1 MRWIAKVI
9 VTLLLLCGL
18 SLAALIALLQT
29 RHATPIIN
37 HALALISDYQLT
49 DTDIQYDIQ
58 RPLEVTLH
66 NPTLI
71 ENQTQLLSA
80 KRITLSLSPRSFA
93 LKQTIFANVVI
104 NGIEIDAQ
112 QLSAFKHLSD
122 ISIDRLAINDLNL
135 NTANM
140 TIKHA
145 QLQLDNWQYRSANLP
160 WWKQFDGD
168 FQLSAPEITWHQLN
182 LKNVLLN
189 GQKTQQQWQLSGYSG
204 QWQTASINGQAS
216 YDERSQQL
224 TLDQITITQLHLQQ
238 SQPLPAWEQWIIDAT
253 PIEHIVIKR
262 ADMLDTSIEQS
273 AWAAD
278 NINLSLENWSWPQSY
293 WEQDDAYLSVSATN
307 AKWQDIVFE
316 QPIIDLHFTPELI
329 TSQGISAQL
338 LSGYMRVDGA
348 LSPDAIKLK
357 ALTLSGLKGLLPPH
371 WQEKALALVSTLSTF
386 TIDDVDI
393 NNLQLTSTDTTLPFQ
408 LAGINIEGK
417 NTVLKQNQKWG
428 LWQGDIHASLG
439 FASIN
444 QIIFTDPIA
453 EMSSH
458 NGDWKINKLVLPFTD
473 GMLTADGEIRLA
485 AKGKPWQLSVTNDS
499 VPANVIY
506 RWLRL
511 PLPLNGAI
519 DGTMKAHGLADNQRS
534 FNYSLSGQADLKF
547 REIQLDNI
555 APTQLFLEWSKKS
568 DLLGTIFPK
577 YSNDIANNN
586 QALTVLPLHITAE
599 RGKITVPTWLA
610 SNDNFS
616 LSLSSHWDLATP
628 KQQQLEWILKEDCQQ
643 LARRW
648 QAGQREVNSFSTCSG
663 KIK

>member
-9 VTLLLLCGL
+9 VTVLLLSGL
-18 SLAALIALLQT
+18 SLAALITLLQT

-37 HALALISDYQLT
+37 HALALFSDYQLT

-58 RPLEVTLH
+58 RPLEVILH
-66 NPTLI
+66 NPTLT

-80 KRITLSLSPRSFA
+80 KRITLSLSSRSFA

-104 NGIEIDAQ
+104 NGIEMDTQ

-145 QLQLDNWQYRSANLP
+145 QLQLDNWQYRSTNLP
-160 WWKQFDGD
+160 WWKQFDGV
-168 FQLSAPEITWHQLN
+168 FQLSAPEMTWHHLSLN
-182 LKNVLLN
+182 NVLLN
-189 GQKTQQQWQLSGYSG
+189 GKKDQQLWHLSGYSG
-204 QWQTASINGQAS
+204 QWQRAKFNGQAQ

-262 ADMLDTSIEQS
+262 ADMLDTSIEQRT
-273 AWAAD
+273 WAAD

-293 WEQDDAYLSVSATN
+293 WEQDDAHLSVSATN
-307 AKWQDIVFE
+307 AKWQDIVLE
-316 QPIIDLHFTPELI
+316 QPIIDLHFTPELM

-338 LSGYMRVDGA
+338 LGGYMRVDGA

-386 TIDDVDI
+386 TIDNVDI
-393 NNLQLTSTDTTLPFQ
+393 NNLQLTSTDATLPFQ

-417 NTVLKQNQKWG
+417 NTVVKHNQKWG
-428 LWQGDIHASLG
+428 LWQGDIQASLG

-458 NGDWKINKLVLPFTD
+458 NGDWKVSKLVLPFNH
-473 GMLTADGEIRLA
+473 GMLTADGEIQLA
-485 AKGKPWQLSVTNDS
+485 EKGKPWQLSVTNDS

-534 FNYSLSGQADLKF
+534 FNYSLSGQADLTF
-547 REIQLDNI
+547 RDIQLDNI
-555 APTQLFLEWSKKS
+555 APTQLFSEWSKKS
-568 DLLGTIFPK
+568 DLLDLVLPK
-577 YSNDIANNN
+577 YSSDLANNH
-586 QALTVLPLHITAE
+586 QTLTLLPLHITAD

-610 SNDNFS
+610 SNEHFS
-616 LSLSSHWDLATP
+616 LSLSSQWDLATP
-628 KQQQLEWILKEDCQQ
+628 KQQQMEWVLKEDCQQ
-643 LARRW
+643 LERRW
-648 QAGQREVNSFSTCSG
+648 QAGQREVNSFSTCNG
-663 KIK
+663 NIR

>member
-37 HALALISDYQLT
+37 HALALVSDYQLT
-49 DTDIQYDIQ
+49 DTDIQFDIQ

-66 NPTLI
+66 NPTLT

-104 NGIEIDAQ
+104 NGIEINAQ

-145 QLQLDNWQYRSANLP
+145 QLQLDNWQYRSTNLP
-160 WWKQFDGD
+160 WWKQFDGA
-168 FQLSAPEITWHQLN
+168 FQLSAPEMTWHHLN

-189 GQKTQQQWQLSGYSG
+189 GQKAQQQWQLSGYSG

-273 AWAAD
+273 TWAAD

-371 WQEKALALVSTLSTF
+371 WREKALALVSKLSTF

-473 GMLTADGEIRLA
+473 GMLSADGEIRLA

-555 APTQLFLEWSKKS
+555 APTQLFSEWSKKS
-568 DLLGTIFPK
+568 DLLGTILPK
-577 YSNDIANNN
+577 YSTDIANNN

-663 KIK
+663 NIK

>member
-9 VTLLLLCGL
+9 VTVLLLSGL
-18 SLAALIALLQT
+18 SLAALITLLQT

-37 HALALISDYQLT
+37 HALALFSDYQLT

-58 RPLEVTLH
+58 RPLEVILH
-66 NPTLI
+66 NPTLT

-80 KRITLSLSPRSFA
+80 KLITLSLSSRSFA

-104 NGIEIDAQ
+104 NGIEMDTQ

-145 QLQLDNWQYRSANLP
+145 QLQLDNWQYRSTNLP
-160 WWKQFDGD
+160 WWKQFDGV
-168 FQLSAPEITWHQLN
+168 FQLSAPEMTWHHLSLN
-182 LKNVLLN
+182 NVLLN
-189 GQKTQQQWQLSGYSG
+189 GKKDQQLWHLSGYSG
-204 QWQTASINGQAS
+204 QWQRANFNGQAQ

-262 ADMLDTSIEQS
+262 ADMLDTSIEQRT
-273 AWAAD
+273 WAAD

-293 WEQDDAYLSVSATN
+293 WEQDDAHLSVSATN

-316 QPIIDLHFTPELI
+316 QPIIDLHFTPELM

-338 LSGYMRVDGA
+338 LGGYMRVDGA

-417 NTVLKQNQKWG
+417 NTVLKHNQKWG
-428 LWQGDIHASLG
+428 LWQGDIQASLG

-458 NGDWKINKLVLPFTD
+458 NGDWKVSKLVLPFTD
-473 GMLTADGEIRLA
+473 GMLTADGEIQLA
-485 AKGKPWQLSVTNDS
+485 EKGKPWQLSVTNDS

-534 FNYSLSGQADLKF
+534 FNYSLSGQADLTF
-547 REIQLDNI
+547 RDIQLDNI
-555 APTQLFLEWSKKS
+555 APTQLFSEWSKKS
-568 DLLGTIFPK
+568 DLLDLVLPK
-577 YSNDIANNN
+577 DSSDLANNH
-586 QALTVLPLHITAE
+586 QTLTLLPLHITAD

-610 SNDNFS
+610 SNEHFS
-616 LSLSSHWDLATP
+616 LSLSSQWDLATP
-628 KQQQLEWILKEDCQQ
+628 KQQQMEWVLKEDCQQ
-643 LARRW
+643 LERRW
-648 QAGQREVNSFSTCSG
+648 QAGQREVNSFSTCNG
-663 KIK
+663 NIR